1 MIRNFF
7 ILFVVSTAI
16 FLMIPG
22 TALALDE
29 DSESLQFLPPDAPM
43 VMAVDVDE
51 FMQYVNRLERGWR
64 DADTAHLM
72 EGLSTVSNLFS
83 RDELKPDF
91 LTFFN
96 RLSGVQAL
104 TMEPGS
110 EIPFM
115 VLAGGDDVDGKIM
128 TNYLVTYIL
137 ERQTY
142 DNLMTLMFA
151 LEDYKYE
158 MDEESEEYLHYG
170 YPADIYDL
178 VEFGYIEE
186 IPINPYTGE
195 PVMFLEPES
204 EESLGDMIYEAG
216 SYEALTN
223 CYPTPD
229 DEAKKDDE
237 IDEGAFDMYRIIGF
251 SIGGVNISPG
261 WANNF
266 KSYPDLA
273 DRLLNFGDE
282 YDYVDCGFNVETE
295 GEWLYLS
302 RDDKDF
308 SIAAGGQYLLVSA
321 SLDSLYDGVERFEA
335 RSGFAFDT
343 PDNFDTDGAIMR
355 WQTDP
360 AAMFDE
366 CGATC
371 LTGGELPPEVAP
383 MLDQIFENIGMEAID
398 LQHDAVWLRNHD
410 LEMVRH
416 VELTGEAD
424 RSLIGSLVNAEP
436 KELMTA
442 QDGPLDIIGEIA
454 WANPDEFAHAYID
467 FIFDMILPMVAEES
481 GVDPQVM
488 LGMVGLGDINNLEFG
503 EEAYIFITGS
513 EERAN
518 GMYVPG
524 ISAAIRTDNPDIG
537 YAIIGLVDTLT
548 FFMGME
554 APFYQEE
561 TGDDTV
567 FTWIMDSEKC
577 PASPTI
583 AIGDGW
589 VIKGLFQDDVLTIR
603 DALENGEMLSPDG
616 LDPANM
622 RMRVNRQA
630 LLRGIADV
638 MYVLPDGAAAA
649 GSILEI
655 LAQLSDDDERLYTE
669 VVSTDEYLESHSY
682 LSIDLFENMVPVLS
696 YIMKAIDELE

>member
-7 ILFVVSTAI
+7 ILVVVSTAI

-29 DSESLQFLPPDAPM
+29 DSESLQFLSPDAPM
-43 VMAVDVDE
+43 VMALDVDE
-51 FMQYVNRLERGWR
+51 FMRYVNRLERGWR
-64 DADTAHLM
+64 DADSAHLM
-72 EGLSTVSNLFS
+72 EGLATVSNIFS

-91 LTFFN
+91 LTFFR

-104 TMEPGS
+104 TMVPDA

-115 VLAGGDDVDGKIM
+115 VFSGSDDVDGKIL

-158 MDEESEEYLHYG
+158 MDEESEEYLHFG

-195 PVMFLEPES
+195 PVMFLEPGS
-204 EESLGDMIYEAG
+204 EESLGDMVFETG
-216 SYEALTN
+216 SYASLTSS
-223 CYPTPD
+223 YTPD
-229 DEAKKDDE
+229 EKNEKEDDNGTFE
-237 IDEGAFDMYRIIGF
+237 MYRIIEF
-251 SIGGVNISPG
+251 SIGGENISPG

-266 KSYPDLA
+266 KPYPDLD
-273 DRLLNFGDE
+273 DRLLSFGDE
-282 YDYVDCGFNVETE
+282 YDYADCGFNVETE

-302 RDDKDF
+302 RDDKDY
-308 SIAAGGQYLLVSA
+308 SIASGGRYLLISA

-343 PDNFDTDGAIMR
+343 PSGFDTDGAIMR
-355 WQTDP
+355 CQTDP
-360 AAMFDE
+360 VAMFDE
-366 CGATC
+366 YGETC

-383 MLDQIFENIGMEAID
+383 MLDRIFENIGIEAID
-398 LQHDAVWLRNHD
+398 LQHDALWLRNHD

-442 QDGPLDIIGEIA
+442 EDGPLDIIGEIA

-467 FIFDMILPMVAEES
+467 FIFEMILPLIAEES
-481 GVDPQVM
+481 GMDPQVM
-488 LGMVGLGDINNLEFG
+488 LGMVGLGDIQNMEFG
-503 EEAYIFITGS
+503 EEAYVFITGS

-524 ISAAIRTDNPDIG
+524 ITAAIQTDNPDIG
-537 YAIIGLVDTLT
+537 YTIVGLADTLT
-548 FFMGME
+548 MFMGME
-554 APFYQEE
+554 APFYLEE
-561 TGDDTV
+561 TDDDTV
-567 FTWIMDSEKC
+567 FTWIMDNEKC
-577 PASPTI
+577 PVSPTI

-603 DALENGEMLSPDG
+603 EALENGEMLSQDG

-655 LAQLSDDDERLYTE
+655 LAQLSDDDERLYIE
-669 VVSTDEYLESHSY
+669 VVGTDEYLESYSY